1 MKAAYICALP
11 HPEGGVPHRLAL
23 ILLPYVCPLH
33 RVSYAYLYYLTAT
46 AALTRLCKA
55 RGSTHT
61 GGNDDGVGEYDEDD
75 DVARNTIVNAI
86 PNTIV
91 NDWYVSM
98 GTRSIM

>member
-1 MKAAYICALP
+1 MHAWRTGTSYYWFDQ
-11 HPEGGVPHRLAL
+11 LA
-23 ILLPYVCPLH
+23 P
-33 RVSYAYLYYLTAT
+33 RMF
-46 AALTRLCKA
+46 
-55 RGSTHT
+55 HT

-75 DVARNTIVNAI
+75 DVSRNTIVNAI